1 MENYYAPPPPLPNSI
16 MIMLYLYQW
25 KLANKDV
32 RMSAVKIL
40 LDQYNLRVI
49 HPNDEGCQNLVFNN

>member
-1 MENYYAPPPPLPNSI
+1 MPPPPLPNSI
-16 MIMLYLYQW
+16 MLYLYQL
-25 KLANKDV
+25 KLANEDV
-32 RMSAVKIL
+32 RMSVVKIL

>member
-1 MENYYAPPPPLPNSI
+1 MENYYAPPPLPNS
-16 MIMLYLYQW
+16 IMLYLYQL
-25 KLANKDV
+25 KLANEDV